1 MPRFSRRMTAG
12 LRMPRFV
19 REHAG
24 IDHDLAQRADV
35 FFLDVAAEDQVGIG
49 VRVQRAVVL
58 DLGFQLSRSP
68 AGIAEREDGVLRLG
82 ALRDRLQNIHRRGQ
96 ANSVVDLQRRI
107 LDEEIARMQHE
118 AAAGLDR
125 AAFQHLH
132 GLGVLRQLD
141 LIGLLD
147 DVELHQQ
154 FGKVDTAGPAVD
166 DDAHGAFGVM
176 RAELDHLAL
185 EARHLDSSTWQR
197 VGISAVRLL
206 AGSRSGAVLMG
217 GVAFHLQ
224 PGWKTYWLTPG
235 DSGVPPRFDFS
246 KSENI
251 EAVTV
256 LWPAPTKFD
265 DGAGGYSLGYHDQ
278 VVLPLRIVAKNADKP
293 VTLRADINYAVCEKL
308 CIPVEASAE
317 LAIASVASTEDSA
330 LFAALDT
337 VPKPANVGDPNPL
350 TIRDVKREGKSTVL
364 VDVAVPDTRAVDLFV
379 EGPTPDWAL
388 PVPKLLERSPPGVKR
403 FAFELEGLPPGTN
416 PEGAALKLTLVG
428 GDRAYE
434 FNINLD

>member
-1 MPRFSRRMTAG
+1 MVVIVPM
-12 LRMPRFV
+12 
-19 REHAG
+19 
-24 IDHDLAQRADV
+24 RA
-35 FFLDVAAEDQVGIG
+35 A
-49 VRVQRAVVL
+49 
-58 DLGFQLSRSP
+58 LGF
-68 AGIAEREDGVLRLG
+68 
-82 ALRDRLQNIHRRGQ
+82 
-96 ANSVVDLQRRI
+96 
-107 LDEEIARMQHE
+107 
-118 AAAGLDR
+118 AAT
-125 AAFQHLH
+125 
-132 GLGVLRQLD
+132 
-141 LIGLLD
+141 LL
-147 DVELHQQ
+147 
-154 FGKVDTAGPAVD
+154 TSS
-166 DDAHGAFGVM
+166 
-176 RAELDHLAL
+176 LAL
-185 EARHLDSSTWQR
+185 EARAQDASPWQR
-197 VGISAVRLL
+197 DGHSAVRLL

-217 GVAFHLQ
+217 GIAFQLE
-224 PGWKTYWLTPG
+224 PGWKTYWRTPG

-256 LWPAPTKFD
+256 LWPAPMKFD
-265 DGAGGYSLGYHDQ
+265 DGAGGYSLGYRTQ
-278 VVLPLRIVAKNADKP
+278 VVLPLRIVAKSADKP

-350 TIRDVKREGKSTVL
+350 TIRDVKRDGKSTVL
-364 VDVAVPDTRAVDLFV
+364 VDVAVPDTRAVNLFV

-388 PVPKLLERSPPGVKR
+388 PVPRLLEHGPPGVKR
-403 FAFELEGLPPGTN
+403 FAFELDGLPPGTN